1 MEIIGSLLF
10 LLALTLIVV
19 VFIARPFLRKEPA
32 PGGAAPGQ
40 AEPALRQAEEDE
52 REHQRSAL
60 LAERDRVLTALQDL
74 DFDYVLGKVPQEDYP
89 EQRAILLQSGADVLR
104 KLDQI
109 QPGQVSAAEAEDRI
123 EAAVAARRADAL
135 QKTEGALPR
144 PAGNGKGAS
153 GNGTLNVNGTLSE
166 KDMLEDAIAARKR
179 QRKETTGGFC
189 PKCGRPVS
197 KSDKFCSKCGT
208 TL

>member
-10 LLALTLIVV
+10 LLALMLIVV
-19 VFIARPFLRKEPA
+19 VFIARPFLRKA
-32 PGGAAPGQ
+32 AAPGQ
-40 AEPALRQAEEDE
+40 AQSGLLSDVEDE
-52 REHQRSAL
+52 REHQRSSL

-74 DFDYVLGKVPQEDYP
+74 DFDFVLGKVPQEDYP
-89 EQRAILLQSGADVLR
+89 EQRAVLLQSGADVLR
-104 KLDQI
+104 KLDQL
-109 QPGQVSAAEAEDRI
+109 QPETVSTGIAEDRI

-135 QKTEGALPR
+135 QRTEGARLK
-144 PAGNGKGAS
+144 AAGAS
-153 GNGTLNVNGTLSE
+153 PVAVAAENGSATGE
-166 KDMLEDAIAARKR
+166 KDSLEEVIAARKR
-179 QRKETTGGFC
+179 QRKETAGGFC